1 MMSVGSGNPDRL
13 LLALDEHLDHPVRL
27 VIYGRSAV
35 WLGFDGAAAAVG
47 RTRDVDGILSDADV
61 GALNDDLQFWDARD
75 AVHERF
81 KDDGLYIT
89 HLFPASGVFL
99 RQCWLEQIVPV
110 TRLPLRHLKLFRP
123 ATLDL
128 VLTKMMRGND
138 PQDMA
143 DAKFMIEHDR
153 ITKAQLNEA
162 FALMNPIEL
171 VELRDSFQRAQPI
184 VAGFASD

>member
-1 MMSVGSGNPDRL
+1 MSVAPGNPDRL

-35 WLGFDGAAAAVG
+35 WLGFNGAAAEVG
-47 RTRDVDGILSDADV
+47 RTRDVDGILSEAEV
-61 GALNDDLQFWDARD
+61 QSLNNDWQFWDARD
-75 AVHERF
+75 AVQEQF
-81 KDDGLYIT
+81 KDEGLYIT
-89 HLFPASGVFL
+89 HLFPAAGVFL
-99 RQCWLEQIVPV
+99 RRNWLEQIVPV

-123 ATLDL
+123 ETIDL

-143 DAKFMIEHDR
+143 DAKFMIEHDQ

-162 FALMNPIEL
+162 FTQMNPIEL
-171 VELRDSFQRAQPI
+171 VELRDSFKRAQPI
-184 VAGFASD
+184 VLGFARD